1 MFHKERWFVAAVV
14 MCSTTRE
21 GSEKLRCGEV
31 FHTDRRFKVAAIEK
45 CSTKRKFRVAAIE
58 K

>member
-1 MFHKERWFVAAVV
+1 MAAVV

-31 FHTDRRFKVAAIEK
+31 FHTDRRFKVAAVEK

>member
-1 MFHKERWFVAAVV
+1 MAAVV

-31 FHTDRRFKVAAIEK
+31 FHTDRRFKVAAIDNREVFYKEK
-45 CSTKRKFRVAAIE
+45 VQSGGYRKVIY
-58 K
+58 